1 VRHNMP
7 RGTTFDEPLLSDAQA
22 YDVAA
27 YVNSFERPTKSN
39 LEKDFPNK
47 LQKPVDSPYGP
58 YPDDFSPEQHK
69 YGPFEAIRAKVREL
83 NAERQAASK

>member
-1 VRHNMP
+1 MRTSCAKT
-7 RGTTFDEPLLSDAQA
+7 TTFDAPVLSDADA

-27 YVNSFERPTKSN
+27 YMNSLERPVKSN

-58 YPDDFSPEQHK
+58 YPDGFSPEQHK
-69 YGPFEAIRAKVREL
+69 YGPFDAIRAKIREL
-83 NAERQAASK
+83 AAARAAAAK